1 MNMPNKIY
9 LDCTHTYNF
18 GLNTGIQR
26 VVKNIVKNIPQ
37 VSKELGIDII
47 SVVSISNQY
56 YSFSTFPEVNKKNRS
71 FKLFLKQ
78 AYIKTRHILDF
89 MLPTKFKDILYH
101 PNIGIFLNKLTDKIL
116 FSKKINI
123 DKLVTPKSNDILILI
138 DTTWLDNNYKQL
150 ENLRQSGVKIVAV
163 IYDIIPLI
171 HPEFFTKD
179 LVIFFKD
186 WYKKATKQIDGYIAI
201 SESVKED
208 TYAYIKENI
217 NPNIEKEKFDYFYL
231 GTNFSTVYDEKK
243 VPDSFKNYFK
253 TANAYLT
260 VSTIE
265 PRKNHSYI
273 LDTFDRLWDNN
284 EDVTYIMIGR
294 IGWNTESLM
303 KRIKSHKE
311 YSKKLFFLE
320 DIDDNSLVY
329 AYKNSKA
336 LIFASHAEGFG
347 LPIIESFFYKLP
359 VIASDTPIHRE
370 IAKEKATYFDLSDTH
385 SLLSI
390 IKNQNIKPVNDFI
403 WQDWHESTKELILK
417 SKEIV

>member
-1 MNMPNKIY
+1 MPNKIY

-208 TYAYIKENI
+208 TYVYIKENI

-370 IAKEKATYFDLSDTH
+370 IAKEKATYFNLSDTH

-390 IKNQNIKPVNDFI
+390 IKTKNIKPVNDFI

>member
-1 MNMPNKIY
+1 MPNKIY
-9 LDCTHTYNF
+9 LDCTHTYNS

-37 VSKELGIDII
+37 VSKELGVEVIP
-47 SVVSISNQY
+47 VVSISNQY
-56 YSFSTFPEVNKKNRS
+56 YSFDAFPDINKKNNQLKS
-71 FKLFLKQ
+71 LLKFFYTKLRALIVF
-78 AYIKTRHILDF
+78 ILPSK
-89 MLPTKFKDILYH
+89 LNNILYH

-116 FSKKINI
+116 FSKRVDSDN
-123 DKLVTPKSNDILILI
+123 LVFLKSDDILILL
-138 DTTWLDNNYKQL
+138 DTTWLNNNYKQL
-150 ENLRQSGVKIVAV
+150 DTLNQKNVKIVAV
-163 IYDIIPLI
+163 IYDIIPI
-171 HPEFFTKD
+171 THPEFCTLD
-179 LVIFFKD
+179 LILSLKD

-201 SESVKED
+201 SNSVNED

-217 NPNIEKEKFDYFYL
+217 NPNIEKQKFDYFYL
-231 GTNFSTVYDEKK
+231 GTNFSTEYDEKK
-243 VPDSFKNYFK
+243 VPNSFKEYFK
-253 TANAYLT
+253 NQNIYLS

-273 LDTFDRLWDNN
+273 LDTFDILWSNN

-294 IGWNTESLM
+294 IGWNTESLI

-311 YSKKLFFLE
+311 YNKRLFLLE

-336 LIFASHAEGFG
+336 LIFASHVEGFG
-347 LPIIESFFYKLP
+347 LPIIESLFYKLP
-359 VIASDTPIHRE
+359 VLASNTPIHRE
-370 IAKEKATYFDLSDTH
+370 IANENASYFDLSDTH

-390 IKNQNIKPVNDFI
+390 IKNKNIKPVNDFI
-403 WQDWHESTKELILK
+403 WQDWHQSTKELILK

>member
-1 MNMPNKIY
+1 MPNKIY